1 MLNRRGPPP
10 YGLSVWL
17 KYCVVE
23 DQSQFASDVVIAT
36 VVVVVKMEWALQRV
50 GYIFNYIIP

>member
-1 MLNRRGPPP
+1 MNRRGPPP

-17 KYCVVE
+17 RYCVVE

-36 VVVVVKMEWALQRV
+36 VVVVVVKTKWALQRV